1 MPGVPTDLGR
11 HSATFYNPSIA
22 FQVLQCPL
30 LLVVLPDWLNYPF
43 HTSYSTALKPS
54 SCNIETVK
62 MSIAA
67 LPDTTVRLLGSAA
80 AITTPVDVIKE
91 LLDNALDAEAT
102 SVEILVSEN
111 LIGSIQVRDNGHGI
125 RADDYDSLGRMGHT
139 SKLTSFEE
147 LKTFGGS
154 TLGFRGQA
162 LASANSLGRVTVV
175 TRCSGD
181 PTAVKLTLC
190 AGVGGIESQQRV
202 SAPVGTTVTVAELF
216 KAIPVREQVA
226 EKEAQKNLA
235 KAKHLFQAYALTRP
249 MIRLSLKVLGG
260 DIKQTWS
267 YSPRPDAS
275 VREAVVQVFGAGV
288 MSQCVLKTVST
299 EIDSRKDENIRGYPR
314 MTIEAV
320 LPKPDADLSKIS
332 KGSFFSVDSR
342 PLSTSRGIMKNLLS
356 NLKIHFKKS
365 LEVDAEDRRLSDLFT
380 CVNVKCSAGTYDP
393 NVEPSKSQ
401 VIFADESQLVELFEE
416 LCAKTYQSLQ
426 TVDAFV
432 TIEKRPLTRRTQ
444 TRTPPPSSNG
454 PQDFV
459 EPPVPHLDES
469 SHDTY
474 VRQPG
479 TPEVSSPNAVWLD
492 SDTSAVPTQQ
502 VGRRRAPEPQLTG
515 HLHPP
520 QSSTDSSS
528 YEPVEERFPTGSMR
542 IVELPVNA
550 THNQEAN
557 MEQLPTPDQN
567 GAAQQLYPPL
577 RTRDSHAAEDIVSD
591 QADPYHGTGR
601 KRTFI
606 VNMSADPDLSSDEEA
621 ETCGSGSYD
630 LQEIIAPPEESFG
643 TSKEAL
649 NPWTIARMTAPAR
662 QTATDD
668 TASDSASPSIVRTEE
683 PNAPL
688 ITAESFEEELPIL
701 RPQRGAPRDLDTP
714 RVMRFAN
721 THMGHLQA
729 TDVGH
734 PEPSASS
741 SPQTTSRVAAH
752 DLPQSRSHTEH
763 SMGRRKLPNFRPHSN
778 VLEENIDPDG
788 LVQTTLSFD
797 KPREPRHDQE
807 PQAQLH
813 INDVPTR
820 RNPTFRKPK
829 RVKKRDQGY
838 VPQDACISSERE
850 EYLVESQ
857 IGNRIA
863 NDSMRDYDFESS
875 HLPRLDPMA
884 FEDNHVDH
892 LPTVQQPIRGYN
904 ETNNFYED
912 PRKYLIRRQRSEAA
926 HRRKGR
932 QSIKRTKTD
941 KLPLETVPSGDGTN
955 HLVLNVDHETV
966 EVRNAS
972 RRTTSSAA
980 YREGELFGASMS
992 LEDAD
997 DIQTRLQTVFTSWTQ
1012 KTFGE
1017 KADIEIDLRK
1027 AMKGTQVAA

>member
-1 MPGVPTDLGR
+1 M
-11 HSATFYNPSIA
+11 AI
-22 FQVLQCPL
+22 
-30 LLVVLPDWLNYPF
+30 
-43 HTSYSTALKPS
+43 TALP
-54 SCNIETVK
+54 E
-62 MSIAA
+62 
-67 LPDTTVRLLGSAA
+67 TTVRLLGSAA

-102 SVEILVSEN
+102 SVDILVSAN

-125 RADDYDSLGRMGHT
+125 QADDYDSLGRMGHT

-175 TRCSGD
+175 TRCIGD

-190 AGVGGIESQQRV
+190 AGVGGIESQQRI
-202 SAPVGTTVTVAELF
+202 SAPVGTTVTVAGLF

-235 KAKHLFQAYALTRP
+235 KAKHLFQAYALARP
-249 MIRLSLKVLGG
+249 MTRLCLKVLGE
-260 DIKQTWS
+260 DIKQAWS

-275 VREAVVQVFGAGV
+275 VREAVVQVFGASV
-288 MSQCVLKTVST
+288 MSECVLKTIST
-299 EIDSRKDENIRGYPR
+299 DADSMKDENVRGGPQ

-342 PLSTSRGIMKNLLS
+342 PLSFSRGIMKKLLS
-356 NLKIHFKKS
+356 NLKIHFKNS
-365 LEVDAEDRRLSDLFT
+365 LEVDAGDRRLSDLFT
-380 CVNVKCSAGTYDP
+380 CVNVKCSAGAYDP
-393 NVEPSKSQ
+393 NVEPSKNQ
-401 VIFADESQLVELFEE
+401 VLFADESQLVELFEE
-416 LCAKTYQSLQ
+416 LCAKTYQSRQ

-444 TRTPPPSSNG
+444 TRTPPPSSDG
-454 PQDFV
+454 PQGLA
-459 EPPVPHLDES
+459 EPPVLDLDES
-469 SHDTY
+469 SHDCDDTY

-479 TPEVSSPNAVWLD
+479 TPEASRSDAVLLGS
-492 SDTSAVPTQQ
+492 SDTSAVPSQQ
-502 VGRRRAPEPQLTG
+502 VGRFRAPKPQLTG

-520 QSSTDSSS
+520 QSSTDSSG
-528 YEPVEERFPTGSMR
+528 YEPVEERFSTTSMR
-542 IVELPVNA
+542 LVELPVNK
-550 THNQEAN
+550 THDPEAN
-557 MEQLPTPDQN
+557 MGQLPTPGQN

-577 RTRDSHAAEDIVSD
+577 RTRDSHAAEDAVSD
-591 QADPYHGTGR
+591 QADPYQRTGR
-601 KRTFI
+601 KRKFV

-621 ETCGSGSYD
+621 ETCGTGSYD
-630 LQEIIAPPEESFG
+630 LQGTIVPPEESFG

-649 NPWTIARMTAPAR
+649 NPWIIARMTAPAR
-662 QTATDD
+662 QTAIDD
-668 TASDSASPSIVRTEE
+668 TAADSACPSIGRTEE

-688 ITAESFEEELPIL
+688 ISAESFEEELPIL

-721 THMGHLQA
+721 THIGHLQA
-729 TDVGH
+729 ADVGR
-734 PEPSASS
+734 PDPSASS

-752 DLPQSRSHTEH
+752 DLPQSRSHNEH
-763 SMGRRKLPNFRPHSN
+763 SMGRRKLPNFRPRSN
-778 VLEENIDPDG
+778 VLEENIDPEG
-788 LVQTTLSFD
+788 LVQTRLSFD
-797 KPREPRHDQE
+797 KPKEPRHDQE
-807 PQAQLH
+807 AQAQLH

-820 RNPTFRKPK
+820 RNPAFRKPK

-838 VPQDACISSERE
+838 IPRDACISSERE

-863 NDSMRDYDFESS
+863 NDSTRDYDFESS

-884 FEDNHVDH
+884 FEDSHVDH
-892 LPTVQQPIRGYN
+892 LPTVQQSIRGYN
-904 ETNNFYED
+904 ETNNFDED
-912 PRKYLIRRQRSEAA
+912 PREYMIRRQRSEAA

-941 KLPLETVPSGDGTN
+941 KLPLETVPSGDGTK

-966 EVRNAS
+966 EVCNAS
-972 RRTTSSAA
+972 RRTTSLAA
-980 YREGELFGASMS
+980 YREGVLFGASMS

-997 DIQTRLQTVFTSWTQ
+997 DIQTRLQAVFTSWTQ

-1017 KADIEIDLRK
+1017 KTDIEIDLRK
-1027 AMKGTQVAA
+1027 AVKGIQVAA